1 MRRLALFLPV
11 LAVLAALIAGPGAA
25 RGASPCRDRIYNDW
39 YRDGKIASTYP
50 LACYRDAIK
59 HIPNDARIYSSL
71 DSDIRSALQAAIARS
86 HGRKNVP
93 TQVGTGLPVT
103 SGGVKHANISLHA
116 TTVHAPTSAA
126 PAANN
131 GSAPQQ
137 AQQPQLSAAAPAD
150 STSGGLPLPILVL
163 GALAL
168 VLVAAGLLGAA
179 ARRFRR

>member
-1 MRRLALFLPV
+1 MRRFALLALPV
-11 LAVLAALIAGPGAA
+11 LAVLAALIAVPGAA

-59 HIPNDARIYSSL
+59 HIPSDARIYSSL
-71 DSDIRSALQAAIARS
+71 GSDIRDALQAAIARS

-93 TQVGTGLPVT
+93 TQVGAGLPVT

-116 TTVHAPTSAA
+116 TTVHATKSAAA
-126 PAANN
+126 PAANS

-137 AQQPQLSAAAPAD
+137 PLSAAAPAA
-150 STSGGLPLPILVL
+150 STPSGGLPVPIMVL

-179 ARRFRR
+179 VRRFRR